1 VQLLVLG
8 LAGGS
13 VADAVDRRRLVLG
26 TGSALAVLSLA
37 LAGQA
42 VAGWRSLWL
51 LYLLVGLQPALNAV
65 QAPASRTFAPRLLG
79 PERQAALQALGSLS
93 FQLSM
98 VAGPLLAGVLIA
110 AGGVQAAYAVDALSF
125 LAALWAVRRL
135 PAMTPT
141 GGGTPAG
148 ARAVA
153 EGLRYVR
160 RQKVLTGVLLI
171 DLDVTVVGFPKA
183 LFPALAVTRLG
194 GGARTV
200 GLLYAAVAVGGVA
213 AAALSGPLTRLRRQ
227 GRLAVLAVAAMSVC
241 FAALGVVRVLWPALV
256 LLAVAGAADAALGVV
271 RGPLLQVLTPG
282 RLRGR
287 VNSVGFVVGA
297 GGPSLGDVETG
308 GLAAL
313 TSPAVAAFSG
323 GVASLAGVAVLALAL
338 PAVWNYDAG
347 SNEQPLEADLALDTG
362 PQPA

>member
-1 VQLLVLG
+1 VQVYALTGSSFAVGLVGLATAVPLLVLG

-79 PERQAALQALGSLS
+79 PERQAAVQALGSLS

-160 RQKVLTGVLLI
+160 RQQVLTGVLLI
-171 DLDVTVVGFPKA
+171 DLDATVVGFPKA
-183 LFPALAVTRLG
+183 LFPALAVTRFG
-194 GGARTV
+194 GGAGTV

-213 AAALSGPLTRLRRQ
+213 ARL
-227 GRLAVLAVAAMSVC
+227 C
-241 FAALGVVRVLWPALV
+241 PVR
-256 LLAVAGAADAALGVV
+256 
-271 RGPLLQVLTPG
+271 
-282 RLRGR
+282 
-287 VNSVGFVVGA
+287 
-297 GGPSLGDVETG
+297 
-308 GLAAL
+308 
-313 TSPAVAAFSG
+313 
-323 GVASLAGVAVLALAL
+323 
-338 PAVWNYDAG
+338 
-347 SNEQPLEADLALDTG
+347 
-362 PQPA
+362 